1 MNFLEELRWRNLLQ
15 DTTEGLEEML
25 LSQKPVRG
33 YIGFDPTAPSLG
45 IGNFVQIATLRRFQQ
60 AGHQP
65 VILLGGATGRI
76 GDPSGKDQERS
87 LLDLEALERNIA
99 KQREQFSKFLDFNE
113 SSPNH
118 ALVAN
123 NWDFYKDM
131 NVMTFLRDIGKY
143 ITVNYMLSKDSVKNR
158 INKEEGI
165 SFTEFSYQIIQ
176 GNDFE
181 YLYKNMNCQLQMGG
195 GDQWGNITTGL
206 EFIRKKGGKAHG
218 LCTKLLTKKDGK
230 KFGKSEKGNLF
241 LDPAMT
247 SPYEFYQYWLGS
259 QIDDEDL
266 PNLYRVLSF
275 RSRQEIEQIEHD
287 FKDNPIERRRLL
299 AEELTVFIH
308 DEQALVQAQQ
318 ATQIVHNPKFSA
330 DFLHQLTPNTWDAVG
345 REVGQHT
352 YSRAELDGGMSIVKI
367 LTETGLC
374 ASNSEVRKAIQNNG
388 IALNAEKVTSHE
400 FQLTADNLIN
410 GKYMLVQNGKKNK
423 YVLVFE

>member
-118 ALVAN
+118 ALVVN

-287 FKDNPIERRRLL
+287 LKDNPIERRRLL

-330 DFLHQLTPNTWDAVG
+330 EFLHQLTPNTWDAVG